1 MGELTNQVRS
11 SRYTS
16 LDALRGV
23 AAMIVLLHH
32 CFLSSPD
39 LAVID
44 GGGAPPS
51 TDGWVWFL
59 GATPLRL
66 LWAGQDA
73 VFVFFVLSGFVLAL
87 PFLGDNRPRW
97 GSYFAKRAL
106 RIYLPV
112 WASVLFALAAAWLS
126 PRTAGP
132 ELSFWLNGH
141 DEAPYP
147 VRDMLLV
154 LGTGQLNSPLWSLR
168 WELVFS
174 LALPLYCGAALAL
187 RRLWLPG
194 VGMLIA
200 AVAAGEMLGSAALAC
215 LPIFGIGV
223 LMARHRDVLDRWAGN
238 FGPWSWPLLIVA
250 SFFLLSSRW
259 LFPHLAGTM
268 SASVLG
274 AAVIVFIFYGHSHVK
289 TWTDRRVFHW
299 LGSRSF
305 SLYLVHEPI
314 VVSWAFALRT
324 GDSLHIALLAVPSSL
339 LAAEVFYRLIEKPSQ
354 QFAVRIAARIAGG
367 ADGRTTKLQPLQIP
381 S

>member
-1 MGELTNQVRS
+1 MGELTNQDRS
-11 SRYTS
+11 LRYTS

-23 AAMIVLLHH
+23 AATVVLLHH

-39 LAVID
+39 LAITD
-44 GGGAPPS
+44 AGGVPPS
-51 TDGWVWFL
+51 TDVLVWWL

-87 PFLGDNRPRW
+87 PFLGGNEPRW

-112 WASVLFALAAAWLS
+112 WASIVFALAAAWLS

-132 ELSFWLNGH
+132 SLSLWLNGH

-147 VRDMLLV
+147 LRDMLLV

-174 LALPLYCGAALAL
+174 LSLPVYCVAAIALK
-187 RRLWLPG
+187 RLWLPG
-194 VGMLIA
+194 IVLLLA
-200 AVAAGEMLGSAALAC
+200 ATAGGELAGSAALAC

-223 LMARHRDVLDRWAGN
+223 LMARHRDELERWAGKL
-238 FGPWSWPLLIVA
+238 GSWSWRLLIAA
-250 SFFLLSSRW
+250 SLFLLSSRW

-268 SASVLG
+268 STSVLG
-274 AAVIVFIFYGHSHVK
+274 AAMVVFIFFGHGHVK
-289 TWTDRRVFHW
+289 VWTNRRLFHW

-314 VVSWAFALRT
+314 VVSWAFVLHT
-324 GDSLHIALLAVPSSL
+324 GDSLQIALLAVPSSL
-339 LAAEVFYRLIEKPSQ
+339 LAAEVFYRLIENPSQ
-354 QFAVRIAARIAGG
+354 QFAVRIGRRIAGRAG
-367 ADGRTTKLQPLQIP
+367 GQAKTVAPA
-381 S
+381 